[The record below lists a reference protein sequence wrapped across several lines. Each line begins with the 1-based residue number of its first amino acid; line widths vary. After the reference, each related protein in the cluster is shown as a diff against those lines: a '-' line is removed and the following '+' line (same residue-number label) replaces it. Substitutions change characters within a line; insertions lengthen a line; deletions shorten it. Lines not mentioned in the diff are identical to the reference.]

1 MEGKRVDWEKQA
13 MESLKRRAA
22 PVKES
27 SMIVLRNFMARD
39 IPTLQKYRYQDWK
52 DQKIR
57 EMMGQWNEKK
67 HEGKYFEMFAIT
79 DGQTLVG
86 SISLY
91 EHTKSIVSLGPE
103 IFVEYRRRGY
113 ASAALREAL
122 QIAKNRGYQIVRDR
136 VRTNNTAS
144 IALHEKLGFETDGHE
159 YENQKGDSVF
169 LFIKLLR

>member
-1 MEGKRVDWEKQA
+1 
-13 MESLKRRAA
+13 
-22 PVKES
+22 
-27 SMIVLRNFMARD
+27 MIVLRNFMARD

-91 EHTKSIVSLGPE
+91 EHTKSIVSLGLE
-103 IFVEYRRRGY
+103 IFMEHRRKGY
-113 ASAALREAL
+113 ASAAVREAL
-122 QIAKNRGYQIVRDR
+122 QIAKNKGYQIVLNQ
-136 VRTNNTAS
+136 VGTNNMES
-144 IALHEKLGFETDGHE
+144 IALHQKLGFETDRYE
-159 YENQKGDSVF
+159 YKNQKGNSVYLF
-169 LFIKLLR
+169 LKLLT